1 MTASTEAQPGQP
13 SHVAVVGGG
22 IAGLAAA
29 YFLRRI
35 ASQNG
40 DRPGVTVFEE
50 SPDLG
55 GKLRVSD
62 VAGVPVDEAADAIL
76 TRRPEG
82 EDLVRAVGL
91 GDELVPAGPAR
102 GEVWTRG
109 ALRPL
114 PQGQIMGV
122 PGDLGALARSQV
134 LSAAGLARAP
144 LDLVLPPTP
153 VDDDVAVGSYV
164 ASRLG
169 VEVVDRLV
177 DPLLGGVYAGHAGM
191 LSLQATVP
199 RLAEVARGQRS
210 LLKGMR
216 ELCAGASGE
225 AGPVFA
231 TLRGGLGR
239 LPTAVA
245 RASGAEIR
253 TEAPVRELRR
263 SPHGWQLTVG
273 SGREPERLETDA
285 VVLAVPAGPG
295 SRLLAREV
303 PTAAADLE
311 AIDYAS
317 VVTVTLAY
325 PRSAFPAL
333 PDSSGYL
340 VPAVEGRSM
349 KAATFM
355 TTKWP
360 HLAESAG
367 GAVLVR
373 CSLGRYGAEQALQR
387 PDAELV
393 ATTMTELAEAA
404 GVRELPLDTRVSRWG
419 GALPQYAVGHTDRVA
434 RIREAVGRLPG
445 LAVCGAAYDGL
456 GVPACVASAEAA
468 ATQALRRGQ

>member
-1 MTASTEAQPGQP
+1 MIVSTEAQPGQP
-13 SHVAVVGGG
+13 RHVAVVGGG

-29 YFLRRI
+29 YFLRRT
-35 ASQNG
+35 ASQTG
-40 DRPGVTVFEE
+40 GRLGVTVFEE
-50 SPDLG
+50 SPDVG

-76 TRRPEG
+76 ARRSEG

-91 GDELVPAGPAR
+91 GDELVPASPAR
-102 GEVWTRG
+102 GGVWTRG

-134 LSAAGLARAP
+134 LSAPGLARAP

-153 VDDDVAVGSYV
+153 VGDDVAVGPYV

-199 RLAEVARGQRS
+199 RLAEVARGQCS
-210 LLKGMR
+210 LLKGVR
-216 ELCAGASGE
+216 GLCAAAPPESGP
-225 AGPVFA
+225 AFT
-231 TLRGGLGR
+231 TLRGGLGT
-239 LPTAVA
+239 LPAAVA

-253 TEAPVRELRR
+253 TESPVRGLRR
-263 SPHGWQLTVG
+263 SPRGWQLMVG
-273 SGREPERLETDA
+273 SAREPERVDADA

-303 PTAAADLE
+303 PAAAADLE
-311 AIDYAS
+311 SIDYAS

-333 PDSSGYL
+333 PDGSGYL

-367 GAVLVR
+367 GTVLVR
-373 CSLGRYGAEQALQR
+373 CSLGRYGMEQALQR

-393 ATTMTELAEAA
+393 ATTMAELAEAA

-419 GALPQYAVGHTDRVA
+419 GALPQYSVGHTDRVA
-434 RIREAVGRLPG
+434 RIREAAGRVPG

-468 ATQALRRGQ
+468 ANQALRQGQ